1 MLVDESWK
9 RGQAEIWAW
18 LLHCLWHHGEGLFMS
33 GMFLAEGKILMPVT
47 VVQVFGGSGYCTP
60 EAGHH
65 RWS

>member
-1 MLVDESWK
+1 
-9 RGQAEIWAW
+9 
-18 LLHCLWHHGEGLFMS
+18 MS